1 MRRRLG
7 QFAGRCDIVV
17 TRATRFSEKARLFPG
32 CTFVIGWD
40 TAVRLVAPRYYG
52 GDASLM
58 VGALE
63 EIRGLGCRF
72 MVAGRSGE
80 GRFHAATEVE
90 APAGFESMLYVT
102 YRRRI
107 SGGTCRPRRSGS
119 RRDGLNCDSFDW
131 RDYGDW
137 GETWM
142 DRMFRISG
150 GVLWRGRAGFKPAPT
165 A

>member
-1 MRRRLG
+1 M
-7 QFAGRCDIVV
+7 

-58 VGALE
+58 VRALE

-80 GRFHAATEVE
+80 DRFHAASEVE
-90 APAGFESMLYVT
+90 APAGFESMFSYILAT
-102 YRRRI
+102 EF
-107 SGGTCRPRRSGS
+107 
-119 RRDGLNCDSFDW
+119 RRDVSSTEI
-131 RDYGDW
+131 R
-137 GETWM
+137 
-142 DRMFRISG
+142 
-150 GVLWRGRAGFKPAPT
+150 VAAGRSEL
-165 A
+165 